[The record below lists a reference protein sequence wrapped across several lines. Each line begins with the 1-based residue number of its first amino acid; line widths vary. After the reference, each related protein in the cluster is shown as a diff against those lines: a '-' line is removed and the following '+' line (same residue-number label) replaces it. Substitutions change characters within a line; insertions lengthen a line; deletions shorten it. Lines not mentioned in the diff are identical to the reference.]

1 VLRDQW
7 LNRSIVTRAHAPRQ
21 VQQLPT
27 EEELV
32 FILLDTDEVQLCLDS
47 LAKLPSVRAAQGR
60 LTSLRVSQ

>member
-1 VLRDQW
+1 
-7 LNRSIVTRAHAPRQ
+7 

>member
-1 VLRDQW
+1 M
-7 LNRSIVTRAHAPRQ
+7 
-21 VQQLPT
+21 QQLPT

-47 LAKLPSVRAAQGR
+47 LAKLPSVRAAQGH